1 VLLLGWLKKAIFD
14 NIATYRG
21 SFFGVKS
28 EFTKMP
34 MAICMGMQLVW
45 MFLDILNDLNNKN
58 YKLCLQ
64 KIIQVDGKI
73 KTACPLFLLNIKTS
87 SYEKH

>member
-1 VLLLGWLKKAIFD
+1 
-14 NIATYRG
+14 
-21 SFFGVKS
+21 
-28 EFTKMP
+28 
-34 MAICMGMQLVW
+34 

-73 KTACPLFLLNIKTS
+73 KTACPPFLLNIKTS

>member
-14 NIATYRG
+14 NTVTYKG
-21 SFFGVKS
+21 SFFGEKS

-34 MAICMGMQLVW
+34 MVKCMGMQLVW
-45 MFLDILNDLNNKN
+45 MFLDIFNDLNNKN

-73 KTACPLFLLNIKTS
+73 KTACTLFLLNIKTS